1 MSKGTTHS
9 ATRGEALADRKWWLI
24 DAADLT
30 VGRTA
35 TRIASI
41 LKGKHKPSYTPSMDV
56 GDFVVVVN
64 AAKIRYTGKK
74 ETDKVF
80 FSHTM
85 HPGGA
90 KQTPMNRIRANHA
103 EDILLNAVR
112 RMLPRSALG
121 RQMMTKLK
129 IYAGDKHPHAA
140 QKPATLILAGAGQM
154 SSNQKPHADG
164 GSLDALPQDCG

>member
-1 MSKGTTHS
+1 MAKGITHS
-9 ATRGEALADRKWWLI
+9 ATRGEALADRKWWVV
-24 DAADLT
+24 DVADLT
-30 VGRTA
+30 VGRVA

-41 LKGKHKPSYTPSMDV
+41 LKGKHKPSYTPSMDT

-64 AAKIRYTGKK
+64 AGKVRFTGKK
-74 ETDKVF
+74 EMDKVF

-90 KQTPMNRIRANHA
+90 KQTPMYKVRARHP

-112 RMLPRSALG
+112 RMLPRNALG

-129 IYAGDKHPHAA
+129 VYPGEQHPHAA
-140 QKPATLILAGAGQM
+140 QKPEPRQVEA
-154 SSNQKPHADG
+154 
-164 GSLDALPQDCG
+164 